1 MRIIE
6 YPKSEVEIEQGRNGF
21 EATKWWQA
29 RDKDGLLAETSTR
42 SDFEQLNLI
51 GQEGVTFHRLYEKR
65 EAKWVQEH
73 PFPETVEWRVIPE
86 FPKYEVTNRG
96 EIRAIEHHD
105 RPQPVFIG
113 DEGDVGYQLHRG
125 LGVHLKGINQL
136 VADVFPEVMDEEDLD
151 SDYDKKEKE

>member
-1 MRIIE
+1 MRIPE
-6 YPKSEVEIEQGRNGF
+6 YKRSEVEIEQGRNGF

-29 RDKDGLLAETSTR
+29 RDKDGLVAETSTR
-42 SDFEQLNLI
+42 DDFEQLNLI

-73 PFPETVEWRVIPE
+73 PFPDVVEWRVILE
-86 FPKYEVTNRG
+86 FPKYEMTSHG
-96 EIRAIEHHD
+96 EIRNVEKHD

-125 LGVHLKGINQL
+125 LGIHLKGINQL
-136 VADVFPEVMDEEDLD
+136 IAEVFPELVDQN
-151 SDYDKKEKE
+151 KKEKE